1 MDNKKLFLVSGAVS
15 IAIYIVVILAV
26 LAYFLKTQETLKKF
40 TIKQKS
46 VEVSL
51 VEAPKL
57 KKIHK
62 EKKNNIKKSEK
73 PAKKR
78 KQKIKKKVGSY
89 TPKEEVDIAK
99 LFSSV
104 KTPNKSKKK
113 IEKTT
118 KKSATPPSRFRGQSI
133 RKTESAQEILKKM
146 NIKDVS
152 RVLAKSNIE
161 AVNGE
166 DDPYLSK
173 IYEILYKYWLPSQE
187 SAGNRA
193 KVRIKIDSKG
203 NFDYNVLFF
212 SSSKTF
218 NKELVEY
225 LEYLKTKKFPPPKEG
240 RKEITVY
247 FEAKE

>member
-1 MDNKKLFLVSGAVS
+1 MDNKKLFLISGAVS
-15 IAIYIVVILAV
+15 IAIYIAVFLAV
-26 LAYFLKTQETLKKF
+26 LLYFLKTQETLKKF

-51 VEAPKL
+51 VEAPKF
-57 KKIHK
+57 KKII
-62 EKKNNIKKSEK
+62 EQKKDKIKKSEK
-73 PAKKR
+73 PVKNKKQKVKKR
-78 KQKIKKKVGSY
+78 VGSKS
-89 TPKEEVDIAK
+89 PKDEVDIAK
-99 LFSSV
+99 LFSTI
-104 KTPNKSKKK
+104 KTPKKSKKK
-113 IEKTT
+113 IVKST
-118 KKSATPPSRFRGQSI
+118 KKSSTPPSRFKGQNI
-133 RKTESAQEILKKM
+133 RRTESAQEILKKM

-193 KVRIKIDSKG
+193 KVMIKIDFNG
-203 NFDYNVLFF
+203 NFDYNIIFF
-212 SSSKTF
+212 SSSETF

-225 LEYLKTKKFPPPKEG
+225 LEYLKTKKFPQPKEG
-240 RKEITVY
+240 KKEITVF